1 MDTITRRKFLQVFG
15 AGAAGAVATSLTF
28 EDIAQAAMDRPLP
41 LGTPILV
48 VVTLYGGNDG
58 LNTLVPVNDP
68 IYQSMRPG
76 IAYSPDQ
83 VLPLAEDLYLNGAMD
98 GLFSLWQKN
107 QVAIVRGVGY
117 PNPDRSHFTSMAI
130 WQSANLAAVKTGW
143 LGRWIPWFGMYAR
156 LLRPIGIILLVVGV
170 WMRGGYD
177 TEMAWRAKVEALEA
191 KVAESEKKSREANT
205 KLDRAVKERERAVA
219 SAVAATRGV
228 IKQEAVKIDK
238 ECKLDPT
245 VVPLLNDVAKDPTK
259 AKK

>member
-1 MDTITRRKFLQVFG
+1 MWQIAWMWSLIPTGVLYWIINLIIL
-15 AGAAGAVATSLTF
+15 AGAIGLIAGW
-28 EDIAQAAMDRPLP
+28 I
-41 LGTPILV
+41 
-48 VVTLYGGNDG
+48 
-58 LNTLVPVNDP
+58 
-68 IYQSMRPG
+68 
-76 IAYSPDQ
+76 
-83 VLPLAEDLYLNGAMD
+83 
-98 GLFSLWQKN
+98 
-107 QVAIVRGVGY
+107 
-117 PNPDRSHFTSMAI
+117 
-130 WQSANLAAVKTGW
+130 
-143 LGRWIPWFGMYAR
+143 GRWIPWFGMYAR
-156 LLRPIGIILLVVGV
+156 LLKPIGVILLVLGV